1 MSTYAEYFQ
10 LAVFHPEIN
19 QQTFRDSPDG
29 WKHTYPHK
37 TFVELLKRTAKML
50 APASAHGNAPH
61 LISEQCE
68 IAHLLFNFFEVQPH
82 T

>member
-19 QQTFRDSPDG
+19 QQTFRDSPYG

-37 TFVELLKRTAKML
+37 TFVE
-50 APASAHGNAPH
+50 
-61 LISEQCE
+61 
-68 IAHLLFNFFEVQPH
+68 
-82 T
+82 